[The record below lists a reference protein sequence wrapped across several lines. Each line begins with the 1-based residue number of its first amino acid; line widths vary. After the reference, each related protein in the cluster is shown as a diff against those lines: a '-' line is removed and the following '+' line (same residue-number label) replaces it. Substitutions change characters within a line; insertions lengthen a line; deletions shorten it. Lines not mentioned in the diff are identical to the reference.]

1 MNSSVFSFD
10 DGAIGVGVDFDD
22 ENGTCWLLVIASLMV
37 TGDFTGGGGK
47 GILAWWL
54 NFIEGDLLLL
64 KVLCFRLLVLFVVP
78 YSSSDKSLISL
89 SLSLLTELTLLL
101 LTGGDK
107 TDCLDFLLDELGVT
121 LVIFTFTGGGGG
133 GGGPII

>member
-1 MNSSVFSFD
+1 MS
-10 DGAIGVGVDFDD
+10 
-22 ENGTCWLLVIASLMV
+22 E
-37 TGDFTGGGGK
+37 
-47 GILAWWL
+47 
-54 NFIEGDLLLL
+54 
-64 KVLCFRLLVLFVVP
+64 
-78 YSSSDKSLISL
+78 YL

-133 GGGPII
+133 GPKI